1 LQRDLPTGA
10 GQQIGAPHHIGHVL
24 RLVIH
29 DHGELVSDYLIL
41 ALDHEVPQLT
51 LFEPA
56 KPLYSIVEEHHRT
69 VSEAQARGGWNAASC
84 WSGAA
89 GPGVTGVFAV
99 ARAAPCAA
107 ALEGAA
113 AGLEL
118 VHGRKIKGDAA
129 ALVYDLAVPVQAE
142 GIQGS
147 QDPVRAAGNY
157 AGGVEIL
164 DPQQPAAA
172 MVAGIQVA
180 ADRRQKRSQVQVAR
194 RGGGEAAYVF
204 RRAGCSIPLAGAG
217 RREALVGR
225 APISGSGRLGRRTD
239 VRGAPGAP
247 GLRCSG

>member
-1 LQRDLPTGA
+1 
-10 GQQIGAPHHIGHVL
+10 
-24 RLVIH
+24 
-29 DHGELVSDYLIL
+29 
-41 ALDHEVPQLT
+41 
-51 LFEPA
+51 
-56 KPLYSIVEEHHRT
+56 
-69 VSEAQARGGWNAASC
+69 
-84 WSGAA
+84 
-89 GPGVTGVFAV
+89 
-99 ARAAPCAA
+99 
-107 ALEGAA
+107 
-113 AGLEL
+113 
-118 VHGRKIKGDAA
+118 
-129 ALVYDLAVPVQAE
+129 VQAE